1 LWDPGVLEPLGV
13 RDIEWEGDRPDG
25 SKPAKVPD
33 IVRSNVGV
41 PAISNCEK
49 WIRQVSDGAQPA
61 SVRIEA
67 VENIGRECRDHQIFQ
82 RLGWIVDTEA
92 ADLAV
97 RRAIVRILA
106 EWGSP
111 FVPYAI
117 VRALSLAGVRPA
129 AVETLDKM
137 GPVTGEKEPRLVAQL
152 ASLRTGVADP
162 IRMSGLPGVFGR
174 DYRVLKYLHELVQT
188 GNRWERALAAS
199 ELLGLGEMEAALGAT
214 RDPEPRVRR
223 SVAWAIGWYRV
234 QRGADVLPRLLE
246 DPDDAVANEARR
258 SLMLLS
264 GSGQASV
271 GHERSTVFRWRPLLK
286 ELSEFRLS
294 DPKAAAGLPEQ
305 KVKTQWLGE
314 PGATELEITA
324 LERRLGRNLPPSY
337 RSFLAESNG
346 FERWSALLQ
355 RLYSAGEVDWFRV
368 RNAFWADAYRD
379 TYPNLGSRLQLSDVG
394 DSAVVLLNPNVIAPD
409 GEWQTYFFANW
420 IPGARTYDSFREFM
434 EEELN
439 SRCEWRNR

>member
-1 LWDPGVLEPLGV
+1 MDQNQPKFQ
-13 RDIEWEGDRPDG
+13 I
-25 SKPAKVPD
+25 
-33 IVRSNVGV
+33 IVRPNVGV
-41 PAISNCEK
+41 PPISNWEK
-49 WIRQVSDGAQPA
+49 WIRQVSDGAPSA

-82 RLGWIVDTEA
+82 RLGWTVDTEA

-97 RRAIVRILA
+97 RRAIVRILP

-199 ELLGLGEMEAALGAT
+199 ELLGGEVEAGLGAT

-223 SVAWAIGWYRV
+223 VL
-234 QRGADVLPRLLE
+234 RGQSDGTGSNA
-246 DPDDAVANEARR
+246 AR
-258 SLMLLS
+258 M
-264 GSGQASV
+264 
-271 GHERSTVFRWRPLLK
+271 F
-286 ELSEFRLS
+286 
-294 DPKAAAGLPEQ
+294 
-305 KVKTQWLGE
+305 
-314 PGATELEITA
+314 
-324 LERRLGRNLPPSY
+324 
-337 RSFLAESNG
+337 
-346 FERWSALLQ
+346 
-355 RLYSAGEVDWFRV
+355 
-368 RNAFWADAYRD
+368 
-379 TYPNLGSRLQLSDVG
+379 SRG
-394 DSAVVLLNPNVIAPD
+394 
-409 GEWQTYFFANW
+409 Y
-420 IPGARTYDSFREFM
+420 
-434 EEELN
+434 
-439 SRCEWRNR
+439 